1 MSESARSDIVEP
13 DESGTI
19 RLRLGVTAGA
29 FHVEG
34 PDGQGVV
41 RLVPVLSHDEIAAR
55 LEANAE
61 LAARVAANESD
72 PSRMVTRT
80 TRRG

>member
-1 MSESARSDIVEP
+1 MSEPARSDIVEP

-19 RLRLGVTAGA
+19 QLRLGVTAGA

-34 PDGQGVV
+34 PDEHGVV
-41 RLVPVLSHDEIAAR
+41 RLVPVMSHDEIAAR

-61 LAARVAANESD
+61 LSDRVAANEAD
-72 PSRMVTRT
+72 PSRMVARP